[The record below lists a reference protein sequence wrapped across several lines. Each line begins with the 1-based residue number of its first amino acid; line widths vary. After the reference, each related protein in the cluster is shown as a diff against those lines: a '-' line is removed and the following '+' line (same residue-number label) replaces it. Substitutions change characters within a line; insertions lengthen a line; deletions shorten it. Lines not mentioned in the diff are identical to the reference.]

1 MGGNGSC
8 PMMRKFFRF
17 AGRKGGAFMKK
28 ALLVVLV
35 LCMAFLGFAQGTKEQ
50 TASAPAVAPAGK
62 GSVTIYCPHEADP
75 LNAGVKEF
83 EDATGIHVD
92 VVAAGSGEL
101 LKRIAAEKDNPLC
114 DVFWG
119 GGAESTAA
127 NAQYFDTFIPDADAL
142 IPATSKDT
150 NRKWVGESPV
160 PVVIMYNKNLV
171 SEADAPKGWK
181 DLLNPKW
188 KGKIAF
194 ADPAKS
200 GSAYT
205 LLCTMITAFG
215 KDDGKGWEFIK
226 ALYAN
231 LDGKIQ
237 GSSSNSY
244 KMVADGEYCIG
255 LTQEK
260 SVQNYL
266 IAGANVGMVYPQEG
280 TSAVPDAIG
289 IVKGCKNLENAKIF
303 ANFMLD
309 KQNQKMMSDKFN
321 RRSVRTDMDPPTK
334 LPPMKD
340 IKLVNY
346 DFAWASTQKADVLAK
361 WKDIVVGK

>member
-1 MGGNGSC
+1 
-8 PMMRKFFRF
+8 
-17 AGRKGGAFMKK
+17 MKK
-28 ALLVVLV
+28 ALLVLLMV
-35 LCMAFLGFAQGTKEQ
+35 CIAGFGFAQGTKEQ
-50 TASAPAVAPAGK
+50 ATTAAPVSK
-62 GSVTIYCPHEADP
+62 GSVTVYCPHEADP

-83 EDATGIHVD
+83 EDATGIKVD

-101 LKRIAAEKDNPLC
+101 LKRIEAESANPLC

-127 NAQYFDTFIPDADAL
+127 YAQYFDTFIPDADAM

-150 NRKWVGESPV
+150 NHKWVGESPV
-160 PVVIMYNKNLV
+160 PVVIMYNKDLV
-171 SEADAPKGWK
+171 SEADAPKSWA

-188 KGKIAF
+188 KGKIAY

-215 KDDGKGWEFIK
+215 KDNGKGWDFIK
-226 ALYAN
+226 QLYAN

-266 IAGANVGMVYPQEG
+266 IAGANVGMVYPTEG
-280 TSAVPDAIG
+280 TSAVPDSIA
-289 IVKGCKNLENAKIF
+289 IVKGCKNPDNAKTF
-303 ANFMLD
+303 LNFMLD
-309 KQNQKMMSDKFN
+309 KQNQKMMSDNFN
-321 RRSVRTDMDPPTK
+321 RRSVRTDMDPPAK
-334 LPPMKD
+334 LPPMSQ
-340 IKLVNY
+340 IKLVDY
-346 DFAWASTQKADVLAK
+346 DFAWASTKKSEIIAK
-361 WKDIVVGK
+361 WKDIVVGR

>member
-1 MGGNGSC
+1 MWFWAFREKQGGS
-8 PMMRKFFRF
+8 
-17 AGRKGGAFMKK
+17 FMKK
-28 ALLVVLV
+28 VLLVVLM
-35 LCMAFLGFAQGTKEQ
+35 LCMAFWGFAQGTKEEA
-50 TASAPAVAPAGK
+50 TASSAGK
-62 GSVTIYCPHEADP
+62 GSVTVYCPHEADP

-127 NAQYFDTFIPDADAL
+127 NAQYFDTFVPDADSV
-142 IPATSKDT
+142 IPNASKDA
-150 NRKWVGESPV
+150 NHEWVGESPV
-160 PVVIMYNKNLV
+160 PVVIMYNKDMV
-171 SEADAPKGWK
+171 SESDAPKGWK
-181 DLLNPKW
+181 DLLDPKW
-188 KGKIAF
+188 KGKIAY

-205 LLCTMITAFG
+205 LLCTMITAMG

-226 ALYAN
+226 ELYAN

-244 KMVADGEYCIG
+244 KMVADGEYAIG

-260 SVQNYL
+260 SVQTYL
-266 IAGANVGMVYPQEG
+266 LAGANVGMVYPEEG
-280 TSAVPDAIG
+280 TSAVPDSIG
-289 IVKGCKNLENAKIF
+289 IVKGCKHPENARIF
-303 ANFMLD
+303 ANFMLG
-309 KQNQKMMSDKFN
+309 KQNQKMMSDDFN
-321 RRSVRTDMDPPTK
+321 RRSVRTDMEPPEK

-340 IKLVNY
+340 IKLVDY
-346 DFAWASTQKADVLAK
+346 DFAWASTQKSEILTQ
-361 WKDIVVGK
+361 WKNIVVGK